1 MASTGPLLTPPAARL
16 PSLSYLRPLPPR
28 RVRLPPTHLP
38 VGSSWVSNKLAVRV
52 LHAQQQ
58 LLLFAFG
65 VVKKEGVVVNR
76 RRRWQKRRWEP
87 PTESKCNVDL
97 KLSTKGGK
105 VGVDEEQ
112 LRAKSKRKDEGR
124 VANSISRIRLTRLGG
139 RSMETAEGQIR
150 GILTHGGRYVRYN
163 VYGNLFEVTAKY
175 VPPLRPLGRGA
186 YGIVW

>member
-65 VVKKEGVVVNR
+65 VVKKEGGVVNR

-124 VANSISRIRLTRLGG
+124 VANSISRIRLTR
-139 RSMETAEGQIR
+139 